1 MGLKLVFGMNQSS
14 VISPQIREDVIRD
27 PHHPVHQIAGQLL
40 PYLRILVDQFH
51 PEQVILFGSYAYGQ
65 PTCDSDVDLLIVKPI
80 HEGRVKDKVAIRR
93 AWWPLLLGSFP
104 LSFDILLATPEEF
117 HRPHWASNGYHADIQ
132 RHGLRI
138 A

>member
-1 MGLKLVFGMNQSS
+1 MQKLASAMNPSS
-14 VISPQIREDVIRD
+14 VINPQVREDVIRD
-27 PHHPVHQIAGQLL
+27 PHHPLHRIADQFL

-80 HEGRVKDKVAIRR
+80 QEGRVKDKVAIRR
-93 AWWPLLLGSFP
+93 AWWPLLLGISP
-104 LSFDILLATPEEF
+104 LSFDILLAAPEEF
-117 HRPHWASNGYHADIQ
+117 HSPQWASNGYHAEIL
-132 RHGLRI
+132 RRGLRI